1 MLLEKFRAILFTPL
15 SLLEII
21 RQSAKLLVSDMLH
34 AFPNWYH
41 LFL

>member
-1 MLLEKFRAILFTPL
+1 MLLENFRAILFASP
-15 SLLEII
+15 SLLEI
-21 RQSAKLLVSDMLH
+21 RQSPELLVSDMLH